1 MTNLERLIKAH
12 VEAATVATLSG
23 ATERIAE
30 EMARELLKD
39 EAFRSEMQS
48 LVRRHFTTTMQG
60 REHRQRDAKADEV
73 TIGEPPRPSR
83 AWPG

>member
-60 REHRQRDAKADEV
+60 LANTGNGTRRR
-73 TIGEPPRPSR
+73 TRSR
-83 AWPG
+83 

>member
-12 VEAATVATLSG
+12 VEAAPVTTISG

-39 EAFRSEMQS
+39 EGFRAEMQS
-48 LVRRHFTTTMQG
+48 LVRRHFTATMQELG
-60 REHRQRDAKADEV
+60 RAGGNGTRRR
-73 TIGEPPRPSR
+73 TRSR
-83 AWPG
+83 

>member
-12 VEAATVATLSG
+12 VEAATVTTISG

-39 EAFRSEMQS
+39 ETFRAEMQA
-48 LVRRHFTTTMQG
+48 LVRTHFTGTMQQLARPG
-60 REHRQRDAKADEV
+60 NGTRRR
-73 TIGEPPRPSR
+73 TRPR
-83 AWPG
+83 